1 MSDAPIDLPTADISA
16 RPLPMLPLTP
26 REQTISI
33 FTLLLGATVQAFA
46 YASFMVPYNIAAG
59 GMGGLSLV
67 LSHFSGWPV
76 GVTYFALN
84 IPMFLLGWIYL
95 GGWQFLGKTL
105 LGVAVFSLLTDLFLR
120 RLPGVFPAWPITDNM
135 LLSAIYG
142 GILGGI
148 GGGLIYRSGA
158 GGSGTSI
165 LGRTIQVRT
174 GTPLSQVML
183 MTDGVIVLLMGIVF
197 GWETSLYALL
207 MLFLWGLTSDY
218 VLEGPASVRT
228 IIIVTEHPEPI
239 IAALRTELG
248 RTVSHWN
255 VTGGYSGEEK
265 QMLLCTVQR
274 PQVSA
279 LKRVIRQVD
288 PSAFFV
294 IGDAHQAV
302 GGDFRG
308 K

>member
-1 MSDAPIDLPTADISA
+1 M
-16 RPLPMLPLTP
+16 
-26 REQTISI
+26 
-33 FTLLLGATVQAFA
+33 QALA
-46 YASFMVPYNIAAG
+46 YAAFMVPYNIAAG
-59 GMGGLSLV
+59 GMGGLSIV
-67 LSHFSGWPV
+67 ITNFSGWPV

-84 IPMFLLGWIYL
+84 IPMFLLGWFYL

-105 LGVAVFSLLTDLFLR
+105 LGVAIFSLLTDLFLR
-120 RLPGVFPAWPITDNM
+120 WLPGVFATWPITDNI

-165 LGRTIQVRT
+165 LGRTIQIRT

-183 MTDGVIVLLMGIVF
+183 MTDGVIVLLMGLVF

-239 IAALRTELG
+239 IDALRTELG
-248 RTVSHWN
+248 RTVSHWQ
-255 VTGGYSGEEK
+255 VTGGYSGEMK

-274 PQVSA
+274 PQVNT

-288 PSAFFV
+288 PTAFFV
-294 IGDAHQAV
+294 IGDAHQAL
-302 GGDFRG
+302 GGDFR
-308 K
+308 